1 MNWAFTTNHAQE
13 LLAQTGEHL
22 VLALLP
28 LALGLIISVPLGWLA
43 SRWRVA
49 RAILIPLGGLL
60 YTIPSIAL
68 LIILPALLGTSIVDP
83 INVIVALTIYT
94 VALLVR
100 GVADSL
106 ASVPG
111 NVLSA
116 ANAIGYRKA
125 GRFFGVELPL
135 SVPVLVAGL
144 RVAAVSNM
152 SLVSVGALVGIGGLG
167 QLMTEGYDRVI
178 PGEAGTAIVAIL
190 VLALIID
197 GLLTFGGRLLSPWAK
212 ASRSGATA

>member
-1 MNWAFTTNHAQE
+1 MTWAFTANHSSE
-13 LLAQTGEHL
+13 LLTQTGVHVL
-22 VLALLP
+22 LALLP
-28 LALGLIISVPLGWLA
+28 LVFGLIISVPLGWLA
-43 SRWRVA
+43 ARWRVA

-68 LIILPALLGTSIVDP
+68 LIILPVILGTPIVDP
-83 INVIVALTIYT
+83 VNVVVALTIYT

-100 GVADSL
+100 AVADSL
-106 ASVPG
+106 ASVPA

-116 ANAIGYRKA
+116 ANAIGYRRA

-135 SVPVLVAGL
+135 SIPVLVAGL

-167 QLMTEGYDRVI
+167 QLMTEGYNRFI
-178 PGEAGTAIVAIL
+178 PGETATAIVAIL

-197 GLLTFGGRLLSPWAK
+197 GLLTFGGRLLSPWHK

>member
-1 MNWAFTTNHAQE
+1 MSWAFTQAHFQE
-13 LLAQTGEHL
+13 LLTQTGQHL
-22 VLALLP
+22 ILALLP
-28 LALGLIISVPLGWLA
+28 VVLGLIISIPLGWLA
-43 SRWRVA
+43 ARFRVA

-68 LIILPALLGTSIVDP
+68 LIILPVILGTSIVDP
-83 INVIVALTIYT
+83 LNVVVALTIYT
-94 VALLVR
+94 LALLVR
-100 GVADSL
+100 SVADSL
-106 ASVPG
+106 ASVPDS
-111 NVLSA
+111 VLAA
-116 ANAIGYRKA
+116 ANAIGYRRV

-167 QLMTEGYDRVI
+167 QLMTEGYSRFI
-178 PGEAGTAIVAIL
+178 PGETGTAIVVIL

-197 GLLTFGGRLLSPWAK
+197 GLLTMGGRLLSPWAK